1 MPTTHTPL
9 RYPGGKTR
17 LAPYVTG
24 IFTENSLVD
33 GHYVEP
39 YAGGAG
45 LAVSLLV
52 NGYARYIHL
61 SDIDPSIFAVWHS
74 IVNETEALCKYIHDV
89 NINLEEWHKQK
100 QIQEEKKTIDLLTL
114 GISTLFLNR
123 TNRSGIISGG
133 VIGGKNQNGNY
144 KIGVRFNK
152 KTLIKKIELIAFYKS
167 RIRIYN
173 SDALSFI
180 KNIVPK
186 LPQKSLVN
194 LDPPYY
200 VKGQALY
207 QNFYTHADHKNI
219 SNAIPTLQQYWI
231 ITYDNVAP
239 IRDLYSKFSIIE
251 YKLSY
256 SVQKKYQGKEIL
268 VVDPR
273 LILPKQKLLLA
284 A

>member
-24 IFTENSLVD
+24 IFSENSLVD

-61 SDIDPSIFAVWHS
+61 NDIDPSIFAVWHS

-100 QIQEEKKTIDLLTL
+100 QIQEEKKSIDLLAL

-133 VIGGKNQNGNY
+133 VIGGKKQNGNY

-239 IRDLYSKFSIIE
+239 IRDLYAKFSIIE

>member
-61 SDIDPSIFAVWHS
+61 NDIDPSIFAVWHS

-100 QIQEEKKTIDLLTL
+100 QLQEEKKSIDLLTL

-133 VIGGKNQNGNY
+133 VIGGKKQNGNY

>member
-1 MPTTHTPL
+1 MPITHTPL

-24 IFTENSLVD
+24 IFTENLLVD

-61 SDIDPSIFAVWHS
+61 NDIDPSIFAVWHS

-100 QIQEEKKTIDLLTL
+100 QIQEEKKSIDLLTL

-133 VIGGKNQNGNY
+133 VIGGKKQNGNY

-239 IRDLYSKFSIIE
+239 IRDLYSMFSIIE

>member
-24 IFTENSLVD
+24 IFSENSLVD

-61 SDIDPSIFAVWHS
+61 NDIDPSIFAVWHS

-100 QIQEEKKTIDLLTL
+100 QIQEEKKMIDLLTL

-133 VIGGKNQNGNY
+133 VIGGKKQNGNY
-144 KIGVRFNK
+144 KIDVRFNK

-256 SVQKKYQGKEIL
+256 SVQRKYQGKEIL

>member
-61 SDIDPSIFAVWHS
+61 NDIDPSIFAVWHS

-89 NINLEEWHKQK
+89 NISLEEWHKQK
-100 QIQEEKKTIDLLTL
+100 QIQEEKKSIDLLTL

-133 VIGGKNQNGNY
+133 IIGGKKQNGNY

-152 KTLIKKIELIAFYKS
+152 KTLIKKIELIAFYRS

-186 LPQKSLVN
+186 LPQKSLVKERGQPWKIEFN
-194 LDPPYY
+194 L
-200 VKGQALY
+200 
-207 QNFYTHADHKNI
+207 
-219 SNAIPTLQQYWI
+219 
-231 ITYDNVAP
+231 
-239 IRDLYSKFSIIE
+239 
-251 YKLSY
+251 
-256 SVQKKYQGKEIL
+256 
-268 VVDPR
+268 
-273 LILPKQKLLLA
+273 
-284 A
+284 

>member
-61 SDIDPSIFAVWHS
+61 NDIDPSIFAVWHS

-100 QIQEEKKTIDLLTL
+100 QIQEEKKSIDLLTL

-133 VIGGKNQNGNY
+133 VIGGKKQNGNY

>member
-61 SDIDPSIFAVWHS
+61 NDIDPSIFAVWHS
-74 IVNETEALCKYIHDV
+74 IVNETEAFCKYIHDV

-100 QIQEEKKTIDLLTL
+100 QIQEGKKTVDLLTL

-133 VIGGKNQNGNY
+133 VIGGKKQNGNY

-167 RIRIYN
+167 RTI
-173 SDALSFI
+173 
-180 KNIVPK
+180 
-186 LPQKSLVN
+186 
-194 LDPPYY
+194 
-200 VKGQALY
+200 
-207 QNFYTHADHKNI
+207 
-219 SNAIPTLQQYWI
+219 
-231 ITYDNVAP
+231 
-239 IRDLYSKFSIIE
+239 FS
-251 YKLSY
+251 
-256 SVQKKYQGKEIL
+256 
-268 VVDPR
+268 
-273 LILPKQKLLLA
+273 
-284 A
+284 

>member
-61 SDIDPSIFAVWHS
+61 NDIDPSIFAVWHS

-89 NINLEEWHKQK
+89 NISLEEWHKQK
-100 QIQEEKKTIDLLTL
+100 QIQEEKKSIDLLTL

-133 VIGGKNQNGNY
+133 IIGGKKQNGNY

-152 KTLIKKIELIAFYKS
+152 KTLIKKIELIAFYRS

-207 QNFYTHADHKNI
+207 QNFYTHADHENI

-256 SVQKKYQGKEIL
+256 SVQKRYQGKEIL
-268 VVDPR
+268 VADPR
-273 LILPKQKLLLA
+273 LILPKQELLLA

>member
-17 LAPYVTG
+17 LAPYVTE

-61 SDIDPSIFAVWHS
+61 NDIDPSIFAVWHS

-100 QIQEEKKTIDLLTL
+100 QIQEEKKLIDLLTL

-133 VIGGKNQNGNY
+133 VIGGKKQNGNY

-152 KTLIKKIELIAFYKS
+152 KILIKKIELIAFYKS

-256 SVQKKYQGKEIL
+256 SVQRKYQGKEIL

>member
-61 SDIDPSIFAVWHS
+61 NDIDPSIFAAWHS

-100 QIQEEKKTIDLLTL
+100 QIQEEKKSIDLLTL

-173 SDALSFI
+173 SDALIFI

-186 LPQKSLVN
+186 LPQKLLVN

-256 SVQKKYQGKEIL
+256 SAQKKYQGKEIL